1 MEQSSRNATPD
12 LDIREEQVR
21 NDNLPTNVHMY
32 NFYQLVEL
40 LRKMISSD
48 MESDN
53 WERYCQLIFSANP
66 SLGFAPADVVS
77 LQSINNERLV
87 MKTNFFG
94 LSGAQSPLPGFITEQ
109 LVNEEVFGLKQSFF
123 DFFNNR
129 LINLVYQV
137 WRKYRYYVRFQPK
150 AEDDFSVQLLALAGL
165 SDVSLRGETPLN
177 WCKMLAYVGS
187 LSGRNRSPQV
197 VAGVIAHYFDLSR
210 VEVFQW
216 VKRKVHIDSSQQ
228 LSLGKQ
234 NVHLGVDTVIG
245 EFAIDC
251 KSKFLIRIRQLS
263 LERFSH
269 FLPSGKDFLPMSKL
283 VELLLRDQLSYD
295 LELVLDERTTTDFTL
310 ISTDNIAIG
319 WTSFLGAPYREKK
332 VLIQVRK

>member
-1 MEQSSRNATPD
+1 VEQSNRNAAPD
-12 LDIREEQVR
+12 LEIREQQVR

-40 LRKMISSD
+40 LRKMISRDMASD
-48 MESDN
+48 H

-77 LQSINNERLV
+77 LQSINNDRLV

-129 LINLVYQV
+129 LINLVYQI
-137 WRKYRYYVRFQPK
+137 WRKYRYYVRFQPN
-150 AEDDFSVQLLALAGL
+150 AEDNFSAQLLALAGL
-165 SDVSLRGETPLN
+165 GDAGLRGETPLN
-177 WCKMLAYVGS
+177 WCKMLAYVGP

-197 VAGVIAHYFDLSR
+197 VAGVIAHYFDLPK
-210 VEVFQW
+210 VEVCQW
-216 VKRKVHIDSSQQ
+216 IKRKVYIDSRQQ
-228 LSLGKQ
+228 FSLGKQ
-234 NVHLGVDTVIG
+234 SAHLGVDTVIG
-245 EFAIDC
+245 EFAMDC
-251 KSKFLIRIRQLS
+251 KSKFMLRISQLP

-269 FLPSGKDFLPMSKL
+269 FLPSGKDFPSICKL
-283 VELLLRDQLSYD
+283 VDLLLREQLSYD
-295 LELVLDERTTTDFTL
+295 LELVLDERSTTNFSL
-310 ISTDNIAIG
+310 MATDNTAIG
-319 WTSFLGAPYREKK
+319 WTSFLGAPNQEKK
-332 VLIQVRK
+332 VLIQVRQ